1 MLSHFDSDHTAKT
14 IEIIENLKV
23 KNIII
28 SKQAERSNE
37 FENIIKK
44 AQENKI
50 NVILVKAGD
59 IVRID
64 KDTYFEILW
73 PQNDNIIAENALNN
87 NSIVAKM
94 YHKNF
99 SILFTGDIEEKA
111 EVKIVE
117 KYQENLKASVLKVPH
132 HGSSTS
138 STKEFIQMVKPQ
150 ISLIGAG
157 KNNKFGHP
165 SIKTIETL
173 ESYGSTIYRTD
184 LHGEITLVIDKKG
197 EVKIDTHV

>member
-64 KDTYFEILW
+64 TR
-73 PQNDNIIAENALNN
+73 
-87 NSIVAKM
+87 
-94 YHKNF
+94 
-99 SILFTGDIEEKA
+99 TGEYMER
-111 EVKIVE
+111 V
-117 KYQENLKASVLKVPH
+117 
-132 HGSSTS
+132 
-138 STKEFIQMVKPQ
+138 
-150 ISLIGAG
+150 
-157 KNNKFGHP
+157 
-165 SIKTIETL
+165 
-173 ESYGSTIYRTD
+173 
-184 LHGEITLVIDKKG
+184 
-197 EVKIDTHV
+197 